1 MNEKLQYATMLEIP
15 VNTCN
20 ITYKPQKKKKK
31 NKKQVLVE
39 DVKDKLLK
47 KINGT
52 IQSDKENPM
61 PTINTMLE
69 NDGNFEGNNQAD
81 YTNQI
86 LEDGQN
92 VNLGENYLQG
102 QLLATE
108 SENQT
113 FNGENSVEIKQ
124 ISSADKKRK
133 IRKEKRQNKK
143 SAFLGVQLAIIGAL
157 IGIIFLTN
165 SFYPNSA
172 LNVVFNS
179 IFGSPAEAVAEKT
192 YNEFSPVL
200 SLGDSGEYLLTGGT
214 VSCTTSGT
222 IYPPCSGVISS
233 VTKNNDGKFSMEIEH
248 TSQFKSIISG
258 LDYAYHEVGEKVF
271 DNIPVGYVSGEEVSL
286 CFVNGEGEVIT
297 NYQLD
302 GNSVLWAV

>member
-15 VNTCN
+15 VQTCN
-20 ITYKPQKKKKK
+20 ITYKPQKRKKKS
-31 NKKQVLVE
+31 KKQVHTE

-47 KINGT
+47 KVNGS
-52 IQSDKENPM
+52 IEFDKEKAM
-61 PTINTMLE
+61 PSLNTILE
-69 NDGNFEGNNQAD
+69 NDVNVEANNQTD

-86 LEDGQN
+86 LDDGQN
-92 VNLGENYLQG
+92 VNSGTGYLQD
-102 QLLATE
+102 QLMVIE
-108 SENQT
+108 SEEQT
-113 FNGENSVEIKQ
+113 SNGENSVEIKQ

-143 SAFLGVQLAIIGAL
+143 GSFLGVQLAIIGAL

-172 LNVVFNS
+172 LNVVFKN
-179 IFGSPAEAVAEKT
+179 IFGSPSEAVAEKT
-192 YNEFSPVL
+192 YSEFSPVL

-222 IYPPCSGVISS
+222 VYPPCSGVISS
-233 VTKNNDGKFSMEIEH
+233 VTKGENGKFAMEIEH

>member
-20 ITYKPQKKKKK
+20 ITYKPQKRHRKKS
-31 NKKQVLVE
+31 KKQVLAE
-39 DVKDKLLK
+39 DVKTKLLNKVNKSLENDKKIPTSANTLLEADNSLQLEGQANYTNQLLEGQDNVENTGYIDEQLLK
-47 KINGT
+47 KDIEIGQ
-52 IQSDKENPM
+52 QS
-61 PTINTMLE
+61 
-69 NDGNFEGNNQAD
+69 
-81 YTNQI
+81 
-86 LEDGQN
+86 
-92 VNLGENYLQG
+92 
-102 QLLATE
+102 E
-108 SENQT
+108 S
-113 FNGENSVEIKQ
+113 SVEIKEV
-124 ISSADKKRK
+124 SSVDRKKRSK
-133 IRKEKRQNKK
+133 KEKRQNKK